1 MSNVAEVLVDTLI
14 ANGVERVWGLPG
26 DSLNGVTDAIRTR
39 PAIQWMH
46 VRNEEAAA
54 FAAGAEAHISGKL
67 AVCSGSCGPG
77 NLHLINGLF
86 DCQRSRVPVLAI
98 AAQIP
103 SAELG
108 TNYFQET
115 HPEELFKDCSDYCAV
130 ISEPGQLERV
140 LPIAMRTAI
149 AKRGVAVI
157 VLPGNIATS
166 HCSWSA
172 RPIGFLQN
180 DSEIAPSKGALQQA
194 AEILNGAKR
203 IAILAGAGCAGSHAE
218 LLAFAGALQAPI
230 THALRGKEYVEFDN
244 PFDVGMSGLLG
255 FSSGYAAMKHADALV
270 ILGSDFPYPQF
281 YPSEA
286 KVIQVDSRGEQIGR
300 RTHVDI
306 GLIGTVRSTIN
317 ALLPLIQPR
326 TNDEYLKAAQKHY
339 VNARKSLDDLATQD
353 TGDGPLRPEFVTRTL
368 DQLASPDAVF
378 TCDVG
383 TPTVWAARYLTMNGK
398 RSLIGSFNHGSMAS
412 ALPQACGAQAL
423 DRARQVISMSGDGG
437 LTMLMGE
444 LLTAKQNRLP
454 VKVVVFNN
462 GALAFVELEMK
473 ASGYVNF
480 GTDLDDPDFAQL
492 AISCGF
498 LGLGV
503 QRASDLETAMRQ
515 FLAHHG
521 PALLD
526 VKVQRQELSMPP
538 AITFDQAKGFGL
550 YLLRAVLSGRG
561 DEVLDLA
568 DTNLF
573 SRLL

>member
-1 MSNVAEVLVDTLI
+1 
-14 ANGVERVWGLPG
+14 
-26 DSLNGVTDAIRTR
+26 
-39 PAIQWMH
+39 
-46 VRNEEAAA
+46 
-54 FAAGAEAHISGKL
+54 
-67 AVCSGSCGPG
+67 
-77 NLHLINGLF
+77 
-86 DCQRSRVPVLAI
+86 
-98 AAQIP
+98 
-103 SAELG
+103 
-108 TNYFQET
+108 
-115 HPEELFKDCSDYCAV
+115 
-130 ISEPGQLERV
+130 
-140 LPIAMRTAI
+140 
-149 AKRGVAVI
+149 
-157 VLPGNIATS
+157 
-166 HCSWSA
+166 
-172 RPIGFLQN
+172 
-180 DSEIAPSKGALQQA
+180 
-194 AEILNGAKR
+194 
-203 IAILAGAGCAGSHAE
+203 
-218 LLAFAGALQAPI
+218 
-230 THALRGKEYVEFDN
+230 
-244 PFDVGMSGLLG
+244 
-255 FSSGYAAMKHADALV
+255 
-270 ILGSDFPYPQF
+270 
-281 YPSEA
+281 
-286 KVIQVDSRGEQIGR
+286 
-300 RTHVDI
+300 
-306 GLIGTVRSTIN
+306 
-317 ALLPLIQPR
+317 
-326 TNDEYLKAAQKHY
+326 LKAAQKHY
-339 VNARKSLDDLATQD
+339 VNTRKSLDDLATQD
-353 TGDGPLRPEFVTRTL
+353 TSDGPLRPEFVTRTL

-437 LTMLMGE
+437 LTMLLGE

-498 LGLGV
+498 LGLSV

-515 FLAHHG
+515 FLAHNG